1 MEELTGNWYL
11 KKRFFGGY
19 DVYVEVEG
27 KFFPYSKSYRKM
39 RGRYEL
45 YRLNGNYKNK

>member
-19 DVYVEVEG
+19 DVYVEVERIG
-27 KFFPYSKSYRKM
+27 YPTSYFRKIK
-39 RGRYEL
+39 GRYEL
-45 YRLNGNYKNK
+45 YIINNINK